1 MAGGRCHGMR
11 LTGAGWAV
19 VLVVPALVAISSL
32 IPAGLHAGVEGEK
45 PGVVGVELGELGYA
59 SGLMRGVHG
68 ARAGHPAL
76 LPD

>member
-1 MAGGRCHGMR
+1 MR

-32 IPAGLHAGVEGEK
+32 IPAGLHAGVEDEK
-45 PGVVGVELGELGYA
+45 PGVVEVELGELDYA